1 MNSSFLLRRFSRIT
15 FDLEGRSILDA
26 VDFEQM
32 RGYPRRDRRRGN
44 DGNGVSRAEGEY
56 TG

>member
-26 VDFEQM
+26 VDFEHTG
-32 RGYPRRDRRRGN
+32 GYPTRDRRRGN
-44 DGNGVSRAEGEY
+44 AAPGPTTR
-56 TG
+56 T